1 MFLCPLTV
9 ILVGSLRRDFMA
21 VVMVRRLVIWS
32 LSCGWFVEF
41 GFVELV
47 LWVSERVLYNY
58 RRELIREIDKVLFCY
73 LSAESR

>member
-1 MFLCPLTV
+1 
-9 ILVGSLRRDFMA
+9 MA